1 MCVFHV
7 MFICVLGAPG
17 ITSGAAA
24 LRWCSGASV
33 AGEAGTHSLPDTPPV
48 SYVSTKHT
56 KLTHASPSFPLFLPL
71 PLHRGAHRDGGHG
84 TSYSEK
90 YYDGDRPA
98 AMHNKNVE
106 WLRYAHFW
114 WLYLGFV
121 AFFVTLLRLTVLSK
135 AEDLG
140 MVLTVTH
147 VVHNLVSTQGE
158 RGRDREAEEG
168 GRSEKEE
175 EDDIKKSPGKYR
187 L

>member
-1 MCVFHV
+1 MRPLRDFNFATDCLLAEGVWKARGL
-7 MFICVLGAPG
+7 VLPQP
-17 ITSGAAA
+17 
-24 LRWCSGASV
+24 
-33 AGEAGTHSLPDTPPV
+33 EACV
-48 SYVSTKHT
+48 SYDMVLCRCVYVLTKHT
-56 KLTHASPSFPLFLPL
+56 KITRAPSFPLFLPL

-147 VVHNLVSTQGE
+147 VVHNLVS
-158 RGRDREAEEG
+158 
-168 GRSEKEE
+168 
-175 EDDIKKSPGKYR
+175 
-187 L
+187 